1 MKCLCPSLQ
10 DVQQTQPIF
19 EVDDGQKSY
28 NAFDDPIMH
37 ARESEKDLMVQKTMS
52 PKEEEP
58 VPLATIKEDQV
69 PAKEPEVEATATN
82 EKSGFWKKFGDKAKG
97 IFG

>member
-1 MKCLCPSLQ
+1 MMNIFQ

-28 NAFDDPIMH
+28 NPFDDPMMH
-37 ARESEKDLMVQKTMS
+37 AKEAEKDLLVQKTMS
-52 PKEEEP
+52 PKVVVQEEDKVTEEA
-58 VPLATIKEDQV
+58 VTD
-69 PAKEPEVEATATN
+69 EPETAN
-82 EKSGFWKKFGDKAKG
+82 EKPGFWKKFGDKAKG